1 MIDIHTHLWPAHQ
14 SPDYM
19 ADYLKKKKEA
29 GQEISLTGPGLL
41 RSMDHCQ
48 IHRAVI
54 SVLAFD
60 NQMSNS
66 DLAPL
71 HDYVEA
77 QIDQSQGRLAAF
89 CTVQPFR
96 EDTFDTM
103 TSLLEKPC
111 FRGLKLHPNIQCF
124 YADDQRVYPFYQWL
138 EEHRYPVLFNTGGIW
153 LYGIRE

>member
-1 MIDIHTHLWPAHQ
+1 MIDIHTHLWPATQ

-60 NQMSNS
+60 SQMSNP

-96 EDTFDTM
+96 EDAFDTM

-124 YADDQRVYPFYQWL
+124 YADDQRLYPIYQWL
-138 EEHRYPVLFNTGGIW
+138 EEHR
-153 LYGIRE
+153 